1 MCFPW
6 GCRAVR
12 KVTFLPILIFQLL
25 LALPLVVAGGFAVAF
40 DGLAR
45 QYPFG
50 ELALALLT
58 VLLFLAVLT
67 FEYRLHLKAY
77 PVKAGVLSRGSPE
90 ELHYF
95 IYLLFWLMFYI
106 PVLRMSFIPAP
117 LSRLVMIALGARV
130 GEGTYSSGMVFDA
143 HFVTLGSNTQIGID
157 ALLIPHAQAAG
168 ELAHYPIRIGNNVT
182 IGARSIIMAG
192 VVIEDGAVIG
202 AGSLVTQGTHVPA
215 NEVWAG
221 TPARLIK
228 RAPRADA

>member
-1 MCFPW
+1 M
-6 GCRAVR
+6 R

-25 LALPLVVAGGFAVAF
+25 LALPLAVAGCLAFAL
-40 DGLAR
+40 DDLAR
-45 QYPFG
+45 RFPLG
-50 ELALALLT
+50 ELALALLCG
-58 VLLFLAVLT
+58 LLFLAVLT
-67 FEYRLHLKAY
+67 AEYRLHLKAW
-77 PVKAGVLSRGSPE
+77 PVKAGVLSRNSPE

-95 IYLLFWLMFYI
+95 IYLLFWLMFFI
-106 PVLRMSFIPAP
+106 PLLRMSFIPAP

-143 HFVTLGSNTQIGID
+143 HFVTLGSNTQIGLD

-202 AGSLVTQGTHVPA
+202 AGSLVTQGTHVAA

-221 TPARLIK
+221 IPARLIK
-228 RAPRADA
+228 QASRADA

>member
-1 MCFPW
+1 M
-6 GCRAVR
+6 R

-25 LALPLVVAGGFAVAF
+25 LALPLAVAGCLAFAL
-40 DGLAR
+40 DDLAR
-45 QYPFG
+45 RFPLG
-50 ELALALLT
+50 ELALALLCG
-58 VLLFLAVLT
+58 LLFLAVLT
-67 FEYRLHLKAY
+67 AEYRLHLKAW
-77 PVKAGVLSRGSPE
+77 PVKAGVLSRNSPE

-106 PVLRMSFIPAP
+106 PLLRMSFIPAP

-143 HFVTLGSNTQIGID
+143 HFVTLGSNTQIGLD

-202 AGSLVTQGTHVPA
+202 AGSLVTQGTRVPA
-215 NEVWAG
+215 GEVWAG
-221 TPARLIK
+221 TPARSIK
-228 RAPRADA
+228 RTSPADA

>member
-1 MCFPW
+1 M
-6 GCRAVR
+6 R

-25 LALPLVVAGGFAVAF
+25 LALPLAVASGFAFAF

-45 QYPFG
+45 QLPLG
-50 ELALALLT
+50 ELLLALLAA
-58 VLLFLAVLT
+58 LLFLAVLT
-67 FEYRLHLKAY
+67 VEYRLHLKAW
-77 PVKAGVLSRGSPE
+77 PVKAGVLSRNSPE

-106 PVLRMSFIPAP
+106 PLLRMSFIPAP

-143 HFVTLGSNTQIGID
+143 HFVTLGSNTQIGLD

-182 IGARSIIMAG
+182 IGARAIIMAG

-202 AGSLVTQGTHVPA
+202 AGSLVTQGTRIPA
-215 NEVWAG
+215 GEVWAG
-221 TPARLIK
+221 TPARVLK
-228 RAPRADA
+228 RTAGADA